1 MIKGILFGYLCMS
14 LADSIIFFISIY
26 YNKQM
31 SSRRGS
37 VASINEN
44 QNFFNLPVARERS
57 NSISSVLNNR
67 RGSVASITSTKEE
80 IKKEVVVEEK
90 KECKKNGLKSI
101 QAMVDAL
108 TSKLTLLEKQNHQQI
123 SNQTKE
129 ISQLKETV
137 KDILE
142 G

>member
-1 MIKGILFGYLCMS
+1 
-14 LADSIIFFISIY
+14 
-26 YNKQM
+26 M

-44 QNFFNLPVARERS
+44 QNLFNLPVARERS

-80 IKKEVVVEEK
+80 IKKEVVEEK